1 MELYQYGSG
10 NIYDDKMLT
19 LNMSMIGVSLQKIQK
34 ERRRNQI
41 QNKTYSEFLWW
52 TLKYKE
58 MKN

>member
-10 NIYDDKMLT
+10 NIYDDKILT

-41 QNKTYSEFLWW
+41 
-52 TLKYKE
+52 
-58 MKN
+58 